1 MAKYTYIYY
10 DYAFIILFSSIATE
24 ELRMSF
30 RRLFA
35 ACTLSCALVPAMAG
49 EVLVSGAASLTN
61 AFKDLAARYEAA
73 HPGTRVLT
81 TFGAS
86 DVVLRQIVEGAPA
99 DVFASADQQAM
110 DKAAAAGAIEPA
122 TRVNFVRNEVVLVVP
137 AGNPLRIRSLKDLEK
152 SGATRIALGNP
163 DSVPVGRYTRA
174 ALEKAG
180 AWRTIQ
186 PRVILGQNVRQVL
199 SYVERGEVD
208 AGFVFATDAAIMKDK
223 VKVVQAVDTP
233 EPVVYPIALV
243 RRSGRAPEA
252 ADFLKYVVSP
262 EGQAIL
268 ARYGFARP

>member
-1 MAKYTYIYY
+1 
-10 DYAFIILFSSIATE
+10 
-24 ELRMSF
+24 MSF
-30 RRLFA
+30 RRLLA
-35 ACTLSCALVPAMAG
+35 ACTLSCALAPAMAG

-61 AFKDLAARYEAA
+61 AFKDLAAQYEAA

-99 DVFASADQQAM
+99 DVFASADQKAM
-110 DKAAAAGAIEPA
+110 DKAAAASAIEPA
-122 TRVNFVRNEVVLVVP
+122 TRMNFVRNEVVLVVP

-152 SGATRIALGNP
+152 PGVKRIALGNP

-180 AWRTIQ
+180 VWETVPSRE
-186 PRVILGQNVRQVL
+186 ILGQNVRQVL

-208 AGFVFATDAAIMKDK
+208 AGFVFATDAALMKDR
-223 VKVVQAVDTP
+223 VKVVQAVATP

-243 RRSGRAPEA
+243 RRDGRAPEA

-262 EGQAIL
+262 AGQAIL
-268 ARYGFARP
+268 ARYGFTRP